1 MSAVGTEGL
10 NPKMLA
16 AKSFVCQDW
25 VRPLYSTH
33 RRSKY
38 RLWELGF
45 PHFPNDFTQN
55 PPPLE
60 ETNLPQENVWGPQV
74 ILGIARRAFFGG

>member
-33 RRSKY
+33 KY
-38 RLWELGF
+38 HLWELGF
-45 PHFPNDFTQN
+45 PPFPTDFIQN
-55 PPPLE
+55 PSPLK
-60 ETNLPQENVWGPQV
+60 ETNLPQNVWGPQV
-74 ILGIARRAFFGG
+74 ILGIARRAFLGG